1 MKPALLVIDVQK
13 QFFAISPETAAS
25 LNQAIPF
32 INEAIN
38 FFREKKLPI
47 IAIQHV
53 DEVKG
58 LVPGVP
64 GFDLPE
70 ALNILPDDQH
80 IQKTYGNA
88 FNKTDLEPILQNL
101 GVDTLIL
108 CGFCAEYCV
117 LSTYRGALD
126 KDLTPALLRWG
137 LASINTANIPF
148 VENIHDNISLN
159 LLKQVLK

>member
-32 INEAIN
+32 INEAID
-38 FFREKKLPI
+38 FFREKELPI
-47 IAIQHV
+47 IAIQHI
-53 DEVKG
+53 DQAKG

-64 GFDLPE
+64 GFNLPD
-70 ALNILPDDQH
+70 ALNILPSDQH
-80 IQKTYGNA
+80 IHKTYGNA
-88 FNKTDLEPILQNL
+88 FNKTELETTLQKL
-101 GVDTLIL
+101 GVDTIII

-137 LASINTANIPF
+137 LASINTANIAF

-159 LLKQVLK
+159 LLKQILK